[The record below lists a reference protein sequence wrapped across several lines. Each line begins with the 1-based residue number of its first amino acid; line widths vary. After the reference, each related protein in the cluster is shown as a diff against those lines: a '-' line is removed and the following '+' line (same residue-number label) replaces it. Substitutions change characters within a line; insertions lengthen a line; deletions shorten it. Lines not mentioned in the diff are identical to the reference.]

1 MQSLAQEWVVAEQA
15 LIVLELRSS
24 HRARS
29 RHLIV
34 HVRLEQTFRHRH
46 LSLARLIIE
55 AHVPGVG
62 IMSSDFSEVAHC
74 SAAGKALP
82 PSSRCSYLAIWHSNW
97 RLHAPAWP
105 EHSLSHGGDRA
116 GDERSYGSPRCL
128 WPEVQV
134 LGGVQ
139 LTYFRKRLHGHDLLS
154 V

>member
-74 SAAGKALP
+74 SAAGQSFASIISLFIP
-82 PSSRCSYLAIWHSNW
+82 CNLAF
-97 RLHAPAWP
+97 
-105 EHSLSHGGDRA
+105 
-116 GDERSYGSPRCL
+116 
-128 WPEVQV
+128 
-134 LGGVQ
+134 Q
-139 LTYFRKRLHGHDLLS
+139 LATTRTGMA
-154 V
+154 